1 MKLLLKTLFTLYTIK
16 TMTTKTD
23 PNQNY
28 TIKEFY
34 IKVKGDYGKEKTMR
48 VNDLGDKLTTLIDD
62 LGWEY
67 QRMSRSGQEVFDEIH
82 QLLGTITEDEVY
94 MEI

>member
-1 MKLLLKTLFTLYTIK
+1 MSTY
-16 TMTTKTD
+16 TTKHMKTA
-23 PNQNY
+23 PNKDF

-34 IKVKGDYGKEKTMR
+34 IKVKGDFGKEKNVK
-48 VNDLGDKLTTLIDD
+48 VNDMGDKLLTLITD

-67 QRMSRSGQEVFDEIH
+67 QRMGRSGRQVFDEIH
-82 QLLGTITEDEVY
+82 QLLGTIKEDEVY

>member
-1 MKLLLKTLFTLYTIK
+1 
-16 TMTTKTD
+16 MTTKTETLI
-23 PNQNY
+23 PHR
-28 TIKEFY
+28 TFIIEVRGEK
-34 IKVKGDYGKEKTMR
+34 IKVNKD
-48 VNDLGDKLTTLIDD
+48 GDKLHSLIDD

>member
-1 MKLLLKTLFTLYTIK
+1 
-16 TMTTKTD
+16 MTTKTD

-28 TIKEFY
+28 TINEFY
-34 IKVKGDYGKEKTMR
+34 IKVKGDYGKEKNVR
-48 VNDLGDKLTTLIDD
+48 VNDMGDKLLTLITD

-67 QRMSRSGQEVFDEIH
+67 QRMGLSGRETYDEICH
-82 QLLGTITEDEVY
+82 LLNMIPEDEVY